1 MKELYRNSLKEA
13 KRLQEIGKW
22 RESHK
27 ENVRC
32 RDEIDRLVSENFDG
46 MHLNREIVK
55 EICSEFG
62 IDRTQWVL
70 ANTVKELDGDGR
82 FRPDTQEWAKQ
93 ICILPDEHNSEFVL
107 RTHPEIA
114 NGLVGQFRRY
124 LREDLGLMDRSD
136 CVSSGENQS
145 YDHQLLIIKPEIL
158 SEQYKTGQNQLFYA
172 TGGFGCSPS
181 AGDKKVFGQ
190 FLNDGEKTHFYRS
203 DFLGVADENKLPEW
217 AVEKLE
223 EIRLNEDQGM
233 KM

>member
-181 AGDKKVFGQ
+181 AGDKKVFRL
-190 FLNDGEKTHFYRS
+190 FLNDGERPNFYRS